1 MPEPAPSARSSC
13 LALTS
18 RNDANIW
25 KITVLLGVI
34 EAVADNE
41 LVRNLEPD
49 VIALQGELAPR
60 WRVEQRSG
68 FQAPRLARQKHL
80 FQIRHGQP
88 GVVNVFHE
96 DDVLVLH
103 SLIDVFQQAHFTG
116 GVPPA

>member
-1 MPEPAPSARSSC
+1 MPAPAPSARSSC

-60 WRVEQRSG
+60 WLVEQRSD

-80 FQIRHGQP
+80 FSIRHGQS
-88 GVVNVFHE
+88 GVENCFPRDGAFV
-96 DDVLVLH
+96 
-103 SLIDVFQQAHFTG
+103 
-116 GVPPA
+116 